1 MTIQEIHRKPAPSR
15 LAQTAEFL
23 VYLLAI
29 VGGVVFIAGISY
41 VFIPTMMWAAV
52 PASLGLY
59 ALYRINS
66 LTGIVGAAESS
77 SPTVLEQ
84 PVTRV
89 LFGSIIAAAVGAGL
103 TMTGTPAIG
112 FPMVLVAFPVVFL
125 TFGIKLGWVARRG
138 GRRSLLVWD
147 LLGRGSLLAFG
158 VWIALEMVLVVAG
171 EPTLGLSGSVS
182 NLLAVVGIAFP
193 LVYLLLERPF
203 VRKQLLQID
212 ITPITKVVT
221 LVPAL
226 EYWTPSEPSE
236 GESWRQ
242 VTKPEEAPSIG
253 EDPSNRSYQ
262 AKR

>member
-1 MTIQEIHRKPAPSR
+1 MQEIHRKPAPSR

-23 VYLLAI
+23 VYLLVI
-29 VGGVVFIAGISY
+29 VGGVVFIAGASY

-66 LTGIVGAAESS
+66 LTGIVGAADSS

-89 LFGSIIAAAVGAGL
+89 LFSSIIAAAVGAGL

-112 FPMVLVAFPVVFL
+112 FPMVFVAFPVVFVA
-125 TFGIKLGWVARRG
+125 FGIKLEWAVRQGSRW
-138 GRRSLLVWD
+138 STIIWD

-158 VWIALEMVLVVAG
+158 LWITLEMVLVVAG
-171 EPTLGLSGSVS
+171 GPALGLSGSVS

-212 ITPITKVVT
+212 IRPVTKVVT

-226 EYWTPSEPSE
+226 EYWAPPEPSE

-242 VTKPEEAPSIG
+242 VTKPEEAPSPG
-253 EDPSNRSYQ
+253 EDPSNRLYQ